1 MKISD
6 IIAESYT
13 GFTGRGKD
21 YGTVKRS
28 DIDQSLPSVMIEP
41 QLRNTDTYM
50 QMRYGIALAA
60 AAARKGE
67 DFEQESAWSENIG
80 MVGYT
85 DAEVEQIKIA
95 EKLQNTRKII
105 GLEYEYKYIKE
116 KEKQEKREA
125 LQLAKYQ
132 KQNETYSFW
141 QKGSQLLQPGL
152 VLPFPLECYF
162 LLKKLTMEYLR

>member
-6 IIAESYT
+6 IIVESYT

-21 YGTVKRS
+21 YGTVKRG
-28 DIDQSLPSVMIEP
+28 DVDQSLPSVMIEP

-67 DFEQESAWSENIG
+67 EFEQESAWSENIG

-95 EKLQNTRKII
+95 DELMGVKSINLT
-105 GLEYEYKYIKE
+105 
-116 KEKQEKREA
+116 
-125 LQLAKYQ
+125 
-132 KQNETYSFW
+132 T
-141 QKGSQLLQPGL
+141 KGSQERTDTGTKSA
-152 VLPFPLECYF
+152 VASGW
-162 LLKKLTMEYLR
+162 KKFAK

>member
-6 IIAESYT
+6 IIVESYS

-21 YGTVKRS
+21 YGTVKRG
-28 DIDQSLPSVMIEP
+28 DIDQSLPSIMIEP

-67 DFEQESAWSENIG
+67 EFEQESAWSENIG

-95 EKLQNTRKII
+95 DELMGVKSINLT
-105 GLEYEYKYIKE
+105 
-116 KEKQEKREA
+116 
-125 LQLAKYQ
+125 
-132 KQNETYSFW
+132 T
-141 QKGSQLLQPGL
+141 KGSQERTDTGTKSA
-152 VLPFPLECYF
+152 VASGW
-162 LLKKLTMEYLR
+162 KKFSK

>member
-1 MKISD
+1 MKIND

-13 GFTGRGKD
+13 GFLGRGKD

-67 DFEQESAWSENIG
+67 EFEQESAWSENIG

-95 EKLQNTRKII
+95 DELMGVKSINLT
-105 GLEYEYKYIKE
+105 
-116 KEKQEKREA
+116 
-125 LQLAKYQ
+125 
-132 KQNETYSFW
+132 T
-141 QKGSQLLQPGL
+141 KGSQERTDTGTKSA
-152 VLPFPLECYF
+152 VASGW
-162 LLKKLTMEYLR
+162 KKFAK

>member
-6 IIAESYT
+6 IITESYA
-13 GFTGRGKD
+13 GFLGRGKD
-21 YGTVKRS
+21 YGTVKHG

-67 DFEQESAWSENIG
+67 EFEQESAWSENIG

-85 DAEVEQIKIA
+85 DAEVEQIKMADELMGVKSIN
-95 EKLQNTRKII
+95 LT
-105 GLEYEYKYIKE
+105 
-116 KEKQEKREA
+116 
-125 LQLAKYQ
+125 
-132 KQNETYSFW
+132 T
-141 QKGSQLLQPGL
+141 KGSQERTDTGTKSA
-152 VLPFPLECYF
+152 VASGWKNFA
-162 LLKKLTMEYLR
+162 K

>member
-6 IIAESYT
+6 IIVESYS

-21 YGTVKRS
+21 YGTVKRG

-67 DFEQESAWSENIG
+67 EFEQESAWSENIG

-95 EKLQNTRKII
+95 DELMGVKSINLT
-105 GLEYEYKYIKE
+105 
-116 KEKQEKREA
+116 
-125 LQLAKYQ
+125 
-132 KQNETYSFW
+132 T
-141 QKGSQLLQPGL
+141 KGSQERTDTGTKSA
-152 VLPFPLECYF
+152 VASGW
-162 LLKKLTMEYLR
+162 KKFSK

>member
-6 IIAESYT
+6 IIVESYT
-13 GFTGRGKD
+13 GYTGRLKD
-21 YGTVKRS
+21 FGSVKRG
-28 DIDQSLPSVMIEP
+28 DIDQSLPSIMIEP

-67 DFEQESAWSENIG
+67 EFEQESAWSENIG

-95 EKLQNTRKII
+95 DELMGVKSINLT
-105 GLEYEYKYIKE
+105 
-116 KEKQEKREA
+116 
-125 LQLAKYQ
+125 
-132 KQNETYSFW
+132 T
-141 QKGSQLLQPGL
+141 KGSQERTDTGTKSA
-152 VLPFPLECYF
+152 VASGW
-162 LLKKLTMEYLR
+162 KKFAK

>member
-6 IIAESYT
+6 IIVESYT
-13 GFTGRGKD
+13 GFTGRLKD
-21 YGTVKRS
+21 FGTVKRG

-67 DFEQESAWSENIG
+67 EFEQESAWSENIG

-95 EKLQNTRKII
+95 DELMGVKSINLT
-105 GLEYEYKYIKE
+105 
-116 KEKQEKREA
+116 
-125 LQLAKYQ
+125 
-132 KQNETYSFW
+132 T
-141 QKGSQLLQPGL
+141 KGSQERTDTGTKSA
-152 VLPFPLECYF
+152 VASGW
-162 LLKKLTMEYLR
+162 KKFAK

>member
-6 IIAESYT
+6 IIAESYK
-13 GFTGRGKD
+13 GFTGHGKD

-95 EKLQNTRKII
+95 DEMMGVKSINLT
-105 GLEYEYKYIKE
+105 
-116 KEKQEKREA
+116 
-125 LQLAKYQ
+125 
-132 KQNETYSFW
+132 T
-141 QKGSQLLQPGL
+141 KGSQERTDTGTKSA
-152 VLPFPLECYF
+152 VASGW
-162 LLKKLTMEYLR
+162 KKFAK

>member
-1 MKISD
+1 MKIND

-13 GFTGRGKD
+13 GFLGRGKD

-95 EKLQNTRKII
+95 DELMGVKSINLT
-105 GLEYEYKYIKE
+105 
-116 KEKQEKREA
+116 
-125 LQLAKYQ
+125 
-132 KQNETYSFW
+132 T
-141 QKGSQLLQPGL
+141 KGSQERTDTGTKSA
-152 VLPFPLECYF
+152 VASGW
-162 LLKKLTMEYLR
+162 KKFAK

>member
-13 GFTGRGKD
+13 GYTGRLKD
-21 YGTVKRS
+21 FGTVKRGE
-28 DIDQSLPSVMIEP
+28 IDQSLPSVMIEP

-67 DFEQESAWSENIG
+67 EFEQESAWSENIG

-95 EKLQNTRKII
+95 DELMGVKSINLT
-105 GLEYEYKYIKE
+105 
-116 KEKQEKREA
+116 
-125 LQLAKYQ
+125 
-132 KQNETYSFW
+132 T
-141 QKGSQLLQPGL
+141 KGSQERTDTGTKSA
-152 VLPFPLECYF
+152 VASGW
-162 LLKKLTMEYLR
+162 KKFAK

>member
-6 IIAESYT
+6 IIVESYQ

-21 YGTVKRS
+21 YGTVKRG

-60 AAARKGE
+60 AAAQKGE
-67 DFEQESAWSENIG
+67 EFEQESAWSENIG

-95 EKLQNTRKII
+95 DELMGVKSINLT
-105 GLEYEYKYIKE
+105 
-116 KEKQEKREA
+116 
-125 LQLAKYQ
+125 
-132 KQNETYSFW
+132 T
-141 QKGSQLLQPGL
+141 KGSQERTDTGTKSA
-152 VLPFPLECYF
+152 VASGW
-162 LLKKLTMEYLR
+162 KKFAK